1 MTFDQARRGYSAGMP
16 PARSS
21 RQTDGRARSQP
32 RKQRDAAPDAEP
44 APHAATAKPS
54 TTRREL
60 VEQRIMEEATE
71 LFAERGF
78 AATSLGDI
86 AEAAGLTRPAIY
98 HYVANKDELLARLVH
113 EKTEEP
119 AILLRLINER
129 TDLGPTEKLRTM
141 ATEIARGQTQ
151 SPARFRLLV
160 RSEAELPEQLSEVY
174 QQSRRN
180 VLQEFVR
187 VIDDG
192 IASGVF
198 RPVDP
203 RIAALGVIGM
213 LNWIAWWHHPSAS
226 DSDRV
231 IEQLAD
237 MAVQS
242 VLHERDGTHYDSGPL
257 RAIAAL
263 RNNLDYLERQ
273 FGGGSKG

>member
-1 MTFDQARRGYSAGMP
+1 MTSDQVQRDYSAGMP
-16 PARSS
+16 PARNP
-21 RQTDGRARSQP
+21 RQADGRAPGRP
-32 RKQRDAAPDAEP
+32 REQRDAA
-44 APHAATAKPS
+44 AKPS

-60 VEQRIMEEATE
+60 VEQRIMEGATK

-78 AATSLGDI
+78 AATSLGDV
-86 AEAAGLTRPAIY
+86 AEAAGLTRQAIY

-129 TDLGPTEKLRTM
+129 TDLGPAEKLRTM
-141 ATEIARGQTQ
+141 ATGIARGQIQ

-160 RSEAELPEQLSEVY
+160 RSEAELPEHLSEIY
-174 QQSRRN
+174 QRSRRN

-192 IASGVF
+192 IASGAF

-203 RIAALGVIGM
+203 RIAALGIIGM
-213 LNWIAWWHHPSAS
+213 LNWIAWWHHPSAT
-226 DSDRV
+226 DGDRV
-231 IEQLAD
+231 MDQLAD
-237 MAVQS
+237 MVVHS
-242 VLHERDGTHYDSGPL
+242 VEHDQDATHYDSGPS

-263 RNNLDYLERQ
+263 RSNLDYLERQ